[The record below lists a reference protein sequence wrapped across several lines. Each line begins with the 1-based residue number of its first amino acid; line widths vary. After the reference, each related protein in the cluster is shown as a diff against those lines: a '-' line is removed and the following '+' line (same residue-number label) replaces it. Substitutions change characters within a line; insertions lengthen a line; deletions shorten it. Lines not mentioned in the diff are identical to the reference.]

1 MSSPDESRAG
11 EPAAGD
17 GGNLERRYRALLR
30 LLPARYRAERAD
42 EMTEVFLAG
51 REDDL
56 DREHGWPGWSEAA
69 ATLAL
74 AARLR
79 LGDTRAGRAV
89 RLVAFTGLL
98 GHTLLSVQ
106 EATTTL
112 RADLP
117 VPAAD
122 LLVLALAPLA
132 LLALLTG
139 RATTAALTATAAA
152 ALGLPLLAAEGPAL
166 AWALTTQAAAWTT
179 AAALWAGQ
187 RHREA
192 PGARWSVAA
201 ATATTAWTAWCLL
214 APPVLAYHHPWLLA
228 AATTALTAVAGM
240 RKAGPGKNPD
250 PATTS

>member
-1 MSSPDESRAG
+1 MSSGTD
-11 EPAAGD
+11 D

-30 LLPARYRAERAD
+30 LLPAGYRAERGE

-69 ATLAL
+69 ATVAL

-79 LGDTRAGRAV
+79 LGDTRAGAAV

-98 GHTLLSVQ
+98 AHTLLAVQ

-112 RADLP
+112 RANVP

-132 LLALLTG
+132 LVALLTG
-139 RATTAALTATAAA
+139 RPTTAALTATAAA

-166 AWALTTQAAAWTT
+166 AWALLTQAAAWTT
-179 AAALWAGQ
+179 AAALWAGH
-187 RHREA
+187 RREA

-228 AATTALTAVAGM
+228 AATTALAAVAGTT
-240 RKAGPGKNPD
+240 KTGPGETPD
-250 PATTS
+250 PATTT